1 MPALSPL
8 KQTSSTALIWPST
21 PSSTTSWEEATS
33 QGAETLQD
41 AAPRPEEVARA
52 DEVDQGMESNI
63 VSTLTSGILMPPTTI
78 EWNEFAKTETHQLSE
93 RRKLSWNE
101 MLRQTEFSLRQADA
115 FRRTLREL
123 ERRNSPTP

>member
-1 MPALSPL
+1 
-8 KQTSSTALIWPST
+8 
-21 PSSTTSWEEATS
+21 
-33 QGAETLQD
+33 
-41 AAPRPEEVARA
+41 
-52 DEVDQGMESNI
+52 MESNI